1 MCGDPHENLPS
12 HTSISSVN
20 GSVVT
25 FSCDPGYS
33 LHGSTTS
40 QCVSGEWTPSPETVM
55 CVANNQSEWNFSIH
69 AHRHHSIYV
78 VDTPIAPN
86 IPSSSSPYMSPTL
99 ISPSKNQIF
108 RCLSAM
114 KVIMPLHVAPSR
126 DSGGSSMSNLLN
138 TSEAVAITAVVCGL
152 CSFTAG
158 LVLGLL
164 LSRYCPYCHR
174 TGKRVATDRPPV
186 YEDITPEKG
195 AGIELQHNEAYGH
208 VSL

>member
-1 MCGDPHENLPS
+1 MYTSTVCGDPHENLPS

-55 CVANNQSEWNFSIH
+55 CVAIDQSEWNFSIH

-86 IPSSSSPYMSPTL
+86 IPSSSSPYMSPT
-99 ISPSKNQIF
+99 SSKI
-108 RCLSAM
+108 
-114 KVIMPLHVAPSR
+114 
-126 DSGGSSMSNLLN
+126 
-138 TSEAVAITAVVCGL
+138 
-152 CSFTAG
+152 
-158 LVLGLL
+158 
-164 LSRYCPYCHR
+164 
-174 TGKRVATDRPPV
+174 
-186 YEDITPEKG
+186 
-195 AGIELQHNEAYGH
+195 
-208 VSL
+208 